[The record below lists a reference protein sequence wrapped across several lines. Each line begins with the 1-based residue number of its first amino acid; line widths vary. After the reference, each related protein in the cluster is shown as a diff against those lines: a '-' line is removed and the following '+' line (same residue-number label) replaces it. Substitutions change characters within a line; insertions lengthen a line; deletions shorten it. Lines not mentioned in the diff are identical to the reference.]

1 MTRRPRY
8 STYDDRKRLQFF
20 SWFQRLRIILLVD
33 WLIEDLMLHS
43 RSRVQAVCID
53 PYMHGAAHWRPS
65 QRKHEDKDLAC
76 KQTPDAVHSDLQTT
90 AKDKASVHWQLR
102 THTHTHTSHRHH
114 VKTASLSHFVGW
126 RLQCIPS
133 AAERLLWC
141 QGLCAMNSAS
151 VIVWKEDCV
160 DFIKAKGGTTDCL
173 QTGREGQK
181 CKDRLFT
188 TF

>member
-102 THTHTHTSHRHH
+102 THTHTHTYISSTPCENSIPLTLCWLEVAVYSFSGGKVAVMPR
-114 VKTASLSHFVGW
+114 SL
-126 RLQCIPS
+126 CY
-133 AAERLLWC
+133 E
-141 QGLCAMNSAS
+141 
-151 VIVWKEDCV
+151 
-160 DFIKAKGGTTDCL
+160 
-173 QTGREGQK
+173 
-181 CKDRLFT
+181 
-188 TF
+188 

>member
-53 PYMHGAAHWRPS
+53 PYMHGAAHWRLS

-102 THTHTHTSHRHH
+102 THTHTHIHLIDTMWKQRPSHTLLVGGCSVFLQRRKGCCDAKVSVLWIVHRWLFEK
-114 VKTASLSHFVGW
+114 KTVLI
-126 RLQCIPS
+126 L
-133 AAERLLWC
+133 
-141 QGLCAMNSAS
+141 
-151 VIVWKEDCV
+151 
-160 DFIKAKGGTTDCL
+160 
-173 QTGREGQK
+173 
-181 CKDRLFT
+181 
-188 TF
+188 